1 MSYIPP
7 PRDDS
12 GWQTQRPADE
22 ASTGTALARSL
33 VASGGALVGGL
44 LAVPVAGVLF
54 VALFERV
61 GVRIM
66 ESVVSGA
73 FEDVSGIEDVIAA
86 IFLMIA
92 AVMIAVI
99 VVGAL
104 VAPVFLVLP
113 MTAVA
118 VSLRLT
124 KAGFIMRTVWLTLV
138 TVLVLAAGVLMV
150 AKVADVQLKWWAIL
164 PVLAIGGF
172 LGRYIVELS
181 WPGRAGLPDR
191 SVVGTKWK
199 RLTVAWLVIMLVGAV
214 AAVIVVFLAA
224 EASPP
229 G

>member
-1 MSYIPP
+1 MSYVPP
-7 PRDDS
+7 PRDDI

-73 FEDVSGIEDVIAA
+73 LEDVSGIEGVIAA
-86 IFLMIA
+86 IFVVIA
-92 AVMIAVI
+92 AVMIALI
-99 VVGAL
+99 VVVAL
-104 VAPVFLVLP
+104 VAPVFLILP

-124 KAGFIMRTVWLTLV
+124 KAGLIMRTVWLTLV
-138 TVLVLAAGVLMV
+138 TVLVLAAGVLM
-150 AKVADVQLKWWAIL
+150 AANVADVRLSWWAIL

-191 SVVGTKWK
+191 NVVGPRWK
-199 RLTVAWLVIMLVGAV
+199 RLTVAWLVIMLIGAVGAATLV
-214 AAVIVVFLAA
+214 LFAAQ
-224 EASPP
+224 ASGPR
-229 G
+229 

>member
-1 MSYIPP
+1 MSYFPP
-7 PRDDS
+7 PRDNS
-12 GWQTQRPADE
+12 GWQQQRPADD

-73 FEDVSGIEDVIAA
+73 LDDVSGIEGVIAA
-86 IFLMIA
+86 IFLVIA

-99 VVGAL
+99 VVVAL

-124 KAGFIMRTVWLTLV
+124 KAGLIMRTVWLTLA
-138 TVLVLAAGVLMV
+138 TVLVLAVGGLM
-150 AKVADVQLKWWAIL
+150 AANAADVEVNWWAIL

-181 WPGRAGLPDR
+181 WPGPAALPGR

-199 RLTVAWLVIMLVGAV
+199 RLTVAWLVIMLVGTV

-224 EASPP
+224 EISPP